1 VDGVS
6 WEGGEGELSLK
17 QVSYMRIV
25 VLAVPGGGKTTIMRY
40 VQMKKPDVTIV
51 NFGDYMFKAAQ
62 ELYGVKD
69 RDEMR
74 KKLPPEDY
82 IKLQEI
88 AAREISNIPGDVLID
103 THASIKIGGGYYP
116 GLPDDIVKLMK
127 PHYLIL
133 FEFNPDVV
141 LSRRMK
147 DMGGVR
153 TGRDVET
160 PEEIEQQQQVN
171 RLFAAAAANAAR
183 AVLRIVNLRFPEK
196 HPYEH
201 AEVGAEEILKILK
214 TE

>member
-1 VDGVS
+1 
-6 WEGGEGELSLK
+6 
-17 QVSYMRIV
+17 MRIV

-40 VQMKKPDVTIV
+40 VQMRKSNVTIV

-62 ELYGVKD
+62 ELYGIKD

-82 IKLQEI
+82 VKLQEI

-103 THASIKIGGGYYP
+103 THASIKIEGGYYP
-116 GLPDDIVKLMK
+116 GLPDDVVKLMK

-133 FEFNPDVV
+133 FEFDPGVV

-147 DMGGVR
+147 DMEGVR
-153 TGRDVET
+153 AGRDVET
-160 PEEIEQQQQVN
+160 SEEIEQQQQVN

-201 AEVGAEEILKILK
+201 AEVGAEEILKLLRMK
-214 TE
+214 

>member
-1 VDGVS
+1 
-6 WEGGEGELSLK
+6 
-17 QVSYMRIV
+17 MRIV

-51 NFGDYMFKAAQ
+51 NFGDYMFKAAR

-74 KKLPPEDY
+74 KKIPPEDY

-103 THASIKIGGGYYP
+103 THASIKMGRGYYP
-116 GLPDDIVKLMK
+116 GLPDDVVKLMK

-133 FEFNPDVV
+133 FEFNPNIV

-153 TGRDVET
+153 TGRDMET
-160 PEEIEQQQQVN
+160 PEEIEQQQQIN
-171 RLFAAAAANAAR
+171 RLFAVAAANAAR
-183 AVLRIVNLRFPEK
+183 AVLRIVDLRFPEK

-201 AEVGAEEILKILK
+201 AEVGAEEILKILR